1 MLTAVQGGRGD
12 TLRSALLGKRYWRHA
27 EDANVRLAAELMDR
41 FSMTAMANELAG
53 TLSGG
58 QRRLLEIM
66 RALMARPRLL
76 LLDEP
81 MAGVNP
87 ALSQR
92 IQEYLL
98 ELRSEG
104 LQMLMVEHEMSVV
117 ERLCDHVIVMAQ
129 GRVLADGTLTEIR
142 SDRRVLDAY
151 LAG

>member
-1 MLTAVQGGRGD
+1 M
-12 TLRSALLGKRYWRHA
+12 ALE
-27 EDANVRLAAELMDR
+27 EDANLRRAADLMER
-41 FSMTAMANELAG
+41 FSMTSKANELAV

-66 RALMARPRLL
+66 RALMPRPRLL

-87 ALSQR
+87 ALSRQ
-92 IQEYLL
+92 IEEYLL
-98 ELRSEG
+98 ELKSDG
-104 LQMLMVEHEMSVV
+104 LSMLMVEHEMSVV
-117 ERLCDHVIVMAQ
+117 ERLCDHVVVMAQ
-129 GRVLADGTLTEIR
+129 GKVLSDGTLTEIR

>member
-1 MLTAVQGGRGD
+1 MGA
-12 TLRSALLGKRYWRHA
+12 
-27 EDANVRLAAELMDR
+27 
-41 FSMTAMANELAG
+41 

-81 MAGVNP
+81 MAEVN
-87 ALSQR
+87 LSLSR
-92 IQEYLL
+92 RMEDYLL
-98 ELRSEG
+98 ELKFEG
-104 LQMLMVEHEMSVV
+104 LSMLMVEHEMSVV
-117 ERLCDHVIVMAQ
+117 ERLCDHVIVMTQ
-129 GRVLADGTLTEIR
+129 GRMLADGTMTEIR